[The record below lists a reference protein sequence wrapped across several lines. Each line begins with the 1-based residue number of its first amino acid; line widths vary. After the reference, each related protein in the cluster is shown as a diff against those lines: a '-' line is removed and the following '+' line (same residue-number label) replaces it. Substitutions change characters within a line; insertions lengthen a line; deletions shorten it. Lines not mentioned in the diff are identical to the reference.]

1 MNYLVVLF
9 KNKEKRKIINKFI
22 TKKKAMDFFN
32 RLIKESDNVVFEKRT
47 ENGFDATYELAL
59 MEKKGNINE
68 KIYIRDELGRTVKVE
83 TDSSDYNIIK
93 VSNYKIEEEFWDY
106 AKKNKIT
113 SPNFEKKYL
122 NKSGM
127 KLISKL
133 NNKIV
138 VQNDDVINLFTFKN
152 LEDADR
158 FLESFEKYYTLKN
171 KKDCM
176 FVKDYSFPQRKY
188 LYDLLVNYGF
198 SRTYL
203 RRHLTT
209 HPSKK

>member
-22 TKKKAMDFFN
+22 TKKKAIDFYN
-32 RLIKESDNVVFEKRT
+32 SLIKESENVIFDKRT
-47 ENGFDATYELAL
+47 ENGFVATYELAL
-59 MEKKGNINE
+59 MEKKGNVNE
-68 KIYIRDELGRTVKVE
+68 KIYIRDDLGRTVKVE

-106 AKKNKIT
+106 MKRNKIT
-113 SPNFEKKYL
+113 SPDFEKKYL

-138 VQNDDVINLFTFKN
+138 LQNDNVFDLFTFKN
-152 LEDADR
+152 MDDANR
-158 FLESFEKYYTLKN
+158 FLESFERYYNLKN

-188 LYDLLVNYGF
+188 LYDLLVENGF

-203 RRHLTT
+203 LRYSTT